1 MADAQ
6 RPHHRTTR
14 RRIPRMS
21 GTRVDYF
28 SDRERETSPPTT
40 TELTKSA
47 WRGIAVAISNRIADG
62 SFGAQ
67 FPERCPDGTVP
78 IGTAIRPFWSA
89 VSCEIPELHLPELID
104 GQGSI
109 LEIDRPSL
117 FAAMDLLEFCWRAV
131 GRPTELRYH
140 SFFNHSH
147 LRFDVPAGQSEFR
160 ATINRIFSRTGMA
173 YELTNEGVIER
184 LIPDHISSVVHA
196 AYHTGDADLDSML
209 SRARR
214 KFLSPNKVERHE
226 SLQILWNAWERAKTL
241 DGRDKRSGIRTLLD
255 KAAGSDAPKFRAALE
270 EEARKLTSIGN
281 DFQIRHS
288 ETDKERL
295 RLSQHVDYV
304 AGRMFTFIYLILE
317 PFRDVPKELPEPAAD
332 AEEIPF

>member
-1 MADAQ
+1 M
-6 RPHHRTTR
+6 
-14 RRIPRMS
+14 
-21 GTRVDYF
+21 DYF
-28 SDRERETSPPTT
+28 SDRERKLSPPTT
-40 TELTKSA
+40 TELTESSWK
-47 WRGIAVAISNRIADG
+47 GIASTISKRIEDG
-62 SFGAQ
+62 SFGACY
-67 FPERCPDGTVP
+67 PELCQEGNVP
-78 IGTAIRPFWSA
+78 IGTGVRLFWSA
-89 VSCEIPELHLPELID
+89 VTGEIPELYLPELIEGYRSTLD
-104 GQGSI
+104 I
-109 LEIDRPSL
+109 EMPSL
-117 FAAMDLLEFCWRAV
+117 FVAMDLIEFCWRAV
-131 GRPTELRYH
+131 AKPKKLWYH
-140 SFFNHSH
+140 DYQRHYH
-147 LRFDVPAGQSEFR
+147 LGFDVPAGRSEYCE
-160 ATINRIFSRTGMA
+160 TINRIFSRNGMA